1 MGHMTRYFDIHPV
14 NPQAR
19 LVSQVIDV
27 LRAGGLISYPTDS
40 GYALGCTLDNK
51 DALDR
56 IRAIRNLGERHHF
69 TLVCRDFA
77 QLGQMVVLDNKD
89 FRLVKRLTPG
99 PWTFILTGTR
109 EVPRRM
115 LHTKKQTVGARI
127 PDHARAL
134 ALVEE
139 LGEPLVTST
148 LLLPDGT
155 GFEHGWEIRDE
166 IGHLLDAVVEG
177 EVGAAEPTTV
187 VDLTAGEPEV
197 LRAGAGDVALL
208 GL

>member
-1 MGHMTRYFDIHPV
+1 MTRYLDIHPV
-14 NPQAR
+14 NPQPR
-19 LVSQVIDV
+19 LVAQVIEV
-27 LRAGGLISYPTDS
+27 LRGGGLIAYPTDS

-51 DALDR
+51 EAQDR
-56 IRAIRNLGERHHF
+56 IRAIRHLGEKHHF
-69 TLVCRDFA
+69 TLMCRDFA

-115 LHTKKQTVGARI
+115 LQARKQTVGARI
-127 PDHARAL
+127 PDHALTL

-139 LGEPLVTST
+139 LGEPLVSST
-148 LLLPDGT
+148 LFMPDGT
-155 GFEHGWEIRDE
+155 TFTHGWEVRDE

-197 LRAGAGDVALL
+197 LREGAGDVALL
-208 GL
+208 G